1 MLKRVTML
9 KSTNDRVQILLQI
22 VNKFMLMPLKSNLEI
37 CKLFALLLH
46 MFVLGWVEG
55 ECLNALNTFVR
66 APLFSKCE
74 GGIEL
79 VIGSVLDLVVQV
91 TADDYT
97 FGGNQFSFFLE
108 AQSIFYVTF
117 FMFLSVRQIVLK
129 SFT

>member
-97 FGGNQFSFFLE
+97 FGGNQFSFFFFFR
-108 AQSIFYVTF
+108 STVIHIYYIFYI
-117 FMFLSVRQIVLK
+117 S
-129 SFT
+129 

>member
-97 FGGNQFSFFLE
+97 FGGNQFFFFRSTVNLLYLLY
-108 AQSIFYVTF
+108 FLYFLTF
-117 FMFLSVRQIVLK
+117 DRLF
-129 SFT
+129 

>member
-79 VIGSVLDLVVQV
+79 EIVGSVMDQAEYVYEY
-91 TADDYT
+91 DYM
-97 FGGNQFSFFLE
+97 FGGNQFFILSAVDLFF
-108 AQSIFYVTF
+108 IFLNV
-117 FMFLSVRQIVLK
+117 
-129 SFT
+129 